1 MYKFL
6 QYDIGNIMPSDK
18 PKLLLVIDEELLTRV
33 DRYRFE
39 NWIPSRAKAVRELLQ
54 KALDAEE
61 KAGKK
66 KK

>member
-1 MYKFL
+1 
-6 QYDIGNIMPSDK
+6 MPSDK